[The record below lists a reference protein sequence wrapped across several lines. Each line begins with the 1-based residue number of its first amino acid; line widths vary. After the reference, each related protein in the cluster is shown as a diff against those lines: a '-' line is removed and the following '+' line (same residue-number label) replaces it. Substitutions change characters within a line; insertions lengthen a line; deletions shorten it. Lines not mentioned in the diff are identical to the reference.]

1 MPTPELDLD
10 IEGAILAGGRSSRM
24 GRDKSALVLG
34 GVSVLERVGGS
45 MVPLVARIRVIGD
58 RVTEPRG
65 YVVQPDL
72 RPGLGPLSGIHAALA
87 TAESS
92 TVLVVA
98 CDLPFVTTEL
108 LAGIIELMEDGTEAV
123 VPRVSGR
130 AVPVCALYRRACL
143 DRLQARLDRGELKAQ
158 QFVASLATT
167 YVDEDVLARL
177 DPQGICLKNINT
189 PEDFEQAQTIAGK
202 QPP

>member
-1 MPTPELDLD
+1 M
-10 IEGAILAGGRSSRM
+10 
-24 GRDKSALVLG
+24 
-34 GVSVLERVGGS
+34 
-45 MVPLVARIRVIGD
+45 
-58 RVTEPRG
+58 
-65 YVVQPDL
+65 
-72 RPGLGPLSGIHAALA
+72 SGIHAALA

-108 LAGIIELMEDGTEAV
+108 LAGIIALLEYGTDAV

-143 DRLQARLDRGELKAQ
+143 ERLQACLDRGELIAQ

-167 YVDEDVLARL
+167 YVDDDVLERINFH
-177 DPQGICLKNINT
+177 GSHRSHRICLKNINT
-189 PEDFEQAQTIAGK
+189 PEDFEQAEEIAAEELK
-202 QPP
+202 

>member
-1 MPTPELDLD
+1 
-10 IEGAILAGGRSSRM
+10 M

-34 GVSVLERVGGS
+34 GVSVLERIGS
-45 MVPLVARIRVIGD
+45 SMAPLVTRVRVIGN
-58 RVTEPRG
+58 RVAEPAG

-72 RPGLGPLSGIHAALA
+72 RPGLGPLSGIHTALA
-87 TAESS
+87 TSESS
-92 TVLVVA
+92 SVLVVA

-108 LAGIIELMEDGTEAV
+108 LAGLIELLEDGTEAV

-143 DRLQARLDRGELKAQ
+143 ERLHARLDRGELKAQ

-167 YVDEDVLARL
+167 YVDDDMLERL
-177 DPQGICLKNINT
+177 DPRGICLKNINT
-189 PEDFEQAQTIAGK
+189 PEDLERAQEIADSELK
-202 QPP
+202 

>member
-1 MPTPELDLD
+1 MPSFSSH
-10 IEGAILAGGRSSRM
+10 IEGAILAGGQSSRM
-24 GRDKSALVLG
+24 GCDKSALVLG
-34 GVSVLERVGGS
+34 NVSVLERVGGA
-45 MVPLVARIRVIGD
+45 MAPLVGRIRVIGD

-65 YVVQPDL
+65 YAVQPDL

-108 LAGIIELMEDGTEAV
+108 FAGLLELLKDGTEAV

-130 AVPVCALYRRACL
+130 AVPVCALYRRVCL
-143 DRLQARLDRGELKAQ
+143 ERLQACLDRGELKAQ

-167 YVDEDVLARL
+167 YADEDVLERL

-189 PEDFEQAQTIAGK
+189 PEDFERAQAIAGGDLE
-202 QPP
+202 

>member
-1 MPTPELDLD
+1 MID
-10 IEGAILAGGRSSRM
+10 IEGAILAGGQSSRM

-34 GVSVLERVGGS
+34 GVSVLERVGGA
-45 MVPLVARIRVIGD
+45 MAPLVGRIRVIGD
-58 RVTEPRG
+58 RVTEPGG
-65 YVVQPDL
+65 YAVQPDL

-108 LAGIIELMEDGTEAV
+108 LAGIIALLEYGTDAV

-143 DRLQARLDRGELKAQ
+143 ERLQACLDRGELIAQ

-167 YVDEDVLARL
+167 YVDDDVLERINFH
-177 DPQGICLKNINT
+177 GSHRSHRICLKNINT
-189 PEDFEQAQTIAGK
+189 PEDFEQAEEIAAEELK
-202 QPP
+202 

>member
-1 MPTPELDLD
+1 MPTPDVH

-34 GVSVLERVGGS
+34 GVSVLERIGS
-45 MVPLVARIRVIGD
+45 SMAPLVTRIRVIGN
-58 RVTEPRG
+58 RVTESAG

-87 TAESS
+87 TTESS
-92 TVLVVA
+92 SVLVVA

-108 LAGIIELMEDGTEAV
+108 LAGLIELLEDGTEAV

-143 DRLQARLDRGELKAQ
+143 ERLHARLDRGELKAH

-167 YVDEDVLARL
+167 YVDDDMLERL
-177 DPQGICLKNINT
+177 DPRGICLKNINT
-189 PEDFEQAQTIAGK
+189 PEDLERAQEIADSELK
-202 QPP
+202 

>member
-1 MPTPELDLD
+1 MPTPEFALD

-189 PEDFEQAQTIAGK
+189 PEDFDQAQTIAGK

>member
-1 MPTPELDLD
+1 MPTTDID
-10 IEGAILAGGRSSRM
+10 IEGAILAGGQSSRM

-34 GVSVLERVGGS
+34 GVSVLERVGSS
-45 MVPLVARIRVIGD
+45 MAPLVGRIRVIGD
-58 RVTEPRG
+58 QVTESRG
-65 YVVQPDL
+65 YAVQPDL
-72 RPGLGPLSGIHAALA
+72 RPGLGPLSGIHAALT

-108 LAGIIELMEDGTEAV
+108 FAGLIELLEGGTDAV

-143 DRLQARLDRGELKAQ
+143 ERLQACLDNRELKAQ
-158 QFVASLATT
+158 HFVASLATT
-167 YVDEDVLARL
+167 YADEDVLERL

-189 PEDFEQAQTIAGK
+189 PEDFERAQAIAAADLK
-202 QPP
+202 

>member
-1 MPTPELDLD
+1 MSTPDVR

-45 MVPLVARIRVIGD
+45 MAPLVTRIRVIGN
-58 RVTEPRG
+58 RVRESRG

-72 RPGLGPLSGIHAALA
+72 REGLGPLSGIHAALA
-87 TAESS
+87 TAEAPS
-92 TVLVVA
+92 VLVIA
-98 CDLPFVTTEL
+98 CDLPFVTTKL
-108 LAGIIELMEDGTEAV
+108 LAGLIELLENGIEAV

-130 AVPVCALYRRACL
+130 ALPVLALYRRACL
-143 DRLQARLDRGELKAQ
+143 ERLEARLDRGELKAQ

-167 YVDEDVLARL
+167 YVDEDVLERL

-189 PEDFEQAQTIAGK
+189 PEDFERAQEIAGGELK
-202 QPP
+202 